1 MKKFLTICLLAFS
14 FTSAQAAPQYLQ
26 KPVQC
31 GTPVEVINEY
41 VVTNNLKA
49 MFIAVANIRTQYGEI
64 VKAPIVF
71 FYNPNSGR
79 IMLMEGNVDETCVI
93 ELGDMVD
100 FNVNHDEI
108 IGRYLGTV
116 Y

>member
-1 MKKFLTICLLAFS
+1 MKKFLAICLLAFS
-14 FTSAQAAPQYLQ
+14 FTSAQAAPQILQ
-26 KPVQC
+26 NPVQC
-31 GTPVEVINEY
+31 GAPVEVINEY

-79 IMLMEGNVDETCVI
+79 FMLMEGNVDETCVI

>member
-1 MKKFLTICLLAFS
+1 MKKFIAICLLAFS
-14 FTSAQAAPQYLQ
+14 FTSAQAAPQILQ

-31 GTPVEVINEY
+31 AAPVEVINQY
-41 VVTNNLKA
+41 VLSNNLKA
-49 MFIAVANIRTQYGEI
+49 MFIAVSNIRTQYGEI

-71 FYNPNSGR
+71 FYNPTNGR
-79 IMLMEGNVDETCVI
+79 FMLMEGTMEETCVI
-93 ELGDMVD
+93 ELGDKVD
-100 FNVNHDEI
+100 FNVDHDEI

>member
-1 MKKFLTICLLAFS
+1 MKKFIAACLLS
-14 FTSAQAAPQYLQ
+14 LSITSAHAQPQTLQ

-31 GTPVEVINEY
+31 ATPIEVINQY
-41 VVTNNLKA
+41 VVPNNLKA

-79 IMLMEGNVDETCVI
+79 FMLMEGNVDQTCVI

>member
-31 GTPVEVINEY
+31 GTPVDVINEY

-79 IMLMEGNVDETCVI
+79 FMLMEGNVDETCVI

>member
-1 MKKFLTICLLAFS
+1 MKKFLAICLLAFS
-14 FTSAQAAPQYLQ
+14 FTSAQAAPQILQ

-31 GTPVEVINEY
+31 GAPIEVINEY

-49 MFIAVANIRTQYGEI
+49 MFIAVANIRTQYVEI
-64 VKAPIVF
+64 VKSPIVF

-79 IMLMEGNVDETCVI
+79 FMLMEGNVDETCVI